1 MRIEH
6 PEHRATGTTTP
17 VRRTGRRASRPTGS
31 WPGRALPSGP
41 RERIP
46 SAGPP
51 AGRSG
56 DGSLMA
62 ARGRPITASS
72 AALVRLFTP
81 GPGSVSLQGGALR
94 LGSDGAIPVGAL
106 DAVELRRRWL
116 WTRMTLRV
124 AGGGARAI
132 GGLGRGDAELL
143 AAAIREEAARVAG
156 RMAPRL
162 AELDG
167 RLARFHE
174 ANRWRRDS
182 LSRGLQE
189 EMAGALG
196 LVRGALARSHLPPEA
211 AEALSRIEPLA
222 SPGAFEAAREAANS
236 RYVSAWAPAVTRSAA
251 AVLSRRPTAEQAAA
265 IATDEDV
272 TLVLAGAGTG
282 KTAVTTGKI
291 AHLVRDRGVPPGE
304 ILVLAFNRKAADE
317 IRERLPDDLDEVNVY
332 TFHAFGRRVIADV
345 GVAPTVSKLAEDEAR
360 FVEAVDRILHDLLAD
375 EEHSAAVSTFLARY
389 QVAYRSQFDFETP
402 GAYYDHVR
410 AVELRTLTGEMVK
423 SFEELTIAN
432 VLARGGVAFC
442 YEEPYEVDTAT
453 SSHQQYRPDFYLPD
467 HDIYIEHFALDREGR
482 PPPGWRGYA
491 DGVRWKRGIHADH
504 GTSLIET
511 YSWQA
516 REGVLES
523 SLLAQLEEA
532 GVTFTPVPLASLLD
546 GLGRR
551 QVSRLAQLVAT
562 FLNHAKTSGLLRAEL
577 RARVRE
583 SRDEAFL
590 DLFEQVRA
598 RYEEL
603 LGDERDFHD
612 LIGEA
617 AAHIRA
623 GRWTSPYRHVLVD
636 EFQDVSS
643 GRMALLEALT
653 GPGVAHFLVGD
664 DWQSIYRFAGSDVGL
679 VRGCGPRLGRV
690 RERTLEQSFRFAG
703 GILEPSAAF
712 VVRNPAQTQRALR
725 PASGV
730 PDGGVVVVAAEDDA
744 RGLER
749 ALADIER
756 REGKD
761 GAPLS
766 VLVLG
771 RYRDSRR
778 AMASRRRGRLRL
790 EFSTVHAAK
799 GREADYA
806 IVLDLRDA
814 RRGFPSQLE
823 DDPLL
828 DLVLPPQPGGRYAHD
843 EERRLLYVAMTR
855 ARRGAYLVADALRPS
870 TFVEELLRE
879 SPRLRRLG
887 EFRSASA
894 PECPR
899 CRTGRLEEA
908 GRGRVM
914 GCRNFPFCRYRAP
927 RCERCRR
934 GFVVIA
940 GARSRCT
947 RDSCD
952 ASPPVCGSCGIGV
965 MLRRRARRGWFL
977 GCSEYASDQPC
988 THTRSLPDRG
998 R

>member
-1 MRIEH
+1 
-6 PEHRATGTTTP
+6 
-17 VRRTGRRASRPTGS
+17 
-31 WPGRALPSGP
+31 
-41 RERIP
+41 
-46 SAGPP
+46 
-51 AGRSG
+51 
-56 DGSLMA
+56 MA
-62 ARGRPITASS
+62 ASGGPITARS
-72 AALVRLFTP
+72 AALVRLLTP

-106 DAVELRRRWL
+106 DAVGLRRRWL

-132 GGLGRGDAELL
+132 GGLGRGDARLL
-143 AAAIREEAARVAG
+143 AAAIREEAARVAA

-162 AELDG
+162 AALDG
-167 RLARFHE
+167 RLTRFRE

-182 LSRGLQE
+182 LSSGLQE
-189 EMAGALG
+189 EMADVVG
-196 LVRGALARSHLPPEA
+196 LVRGALARSHLPPDA
-211 AEALSRIEPLA
+211 AEALSRIETLA
-222 SPGAFEAAREAANS
+222 SPEAFEAAREAANS
-236 RYVSAWAPAVTRSAA
+236 RYVSAWAPAATRSAA
-251 AVLSRRPTAEQAAA
+251 AVLSRRPTAQQAAA

-282 KTAVTTGKI
+282 KTAVIAGKI

-317 IRERLPDDLDEVNVY
+317 IRERLPDDLDEVNVH
-332 TFHAFGRRVIADV
+332 TFHAFGRRVVADV

-360 FVEAVDRILHDLLAD
+360 FVAALDRILHDLLAD
-375 EEHSAAVSTFLARY
+375 EEHGAAVSTFIARY

-432 VLARGGVAFC
+432 VLARGDVAFR

-467 HDIYIEHFALDREGR
+467 HDIYIEHFALDRAGR

-491 DGVRWKRGIHADH
+491 DGVTWKRGIHAEH
-504 GTSLIET
+504 RTSLIET

-516 REGVLES
+516 REGMLES
-523 SLLAQLEEA
+523 SLRAQLEEA
-532 GVTFTPVPLASLLD
+532 GVTFTSVPLTSLLE

-562 FLNHAKTSGLLRAEL
+562 FLNHVKTSGLSGGEL
-577 RARVRE
+577 RARARE
-583 SRDEAFL
+583 SRDRPRDEAFL

-636 EFQDVSS
+636 EFQDISA
-643 GRMALLEALT
+643 GRMALLETL
-653 GPGVAHFLVGD
+653 GRPGVAYFLVGD

-690 RERTLEQSFRFAG
+690 RERTLEQTFRFAG
-703 GILEPSAAF
+703 GILEPSTAF

-778 AMASRRRGRLRL
+778 AIASRRRGRLRL

-814 RRGFPSQLE
+814 RRGFPAQLE

-828 DLVLPPQPGGRYAHD
+828 DLVLPPPPGGRYAHD

-870 TFVEELLRE
+870 AFVEEMLRE

-894 PECPR
+894 PACPR
-899 CRTGRLEEA
+899 CRTGHLEAA

-927 RCERCRR
+927 RCERCRQ
-934 GFVVIA
+934 GFLVVA
-940 GARSRCT
+940 GSRSRCT
-947 RDSCD
+947 RDSCV
-952 ASPPVCGSCGIGV
+952 ASPPVCGSCRMGV
-965 MLRRRARRGWFL
+965 MIRRRARRGWFL

-988 THTRSLPDRG
+988 THTQSLPAR
-998 R
+998 RR